1 MTGEETSESRKFAI
15 IGVAGYIAPRHLNAM
30 RSLGCDLVAAH
41 DVFDSVGMIDGYFP
55 RAYFTTDP
63 DDFRKRMVADRAE
76 FLTVCTPNYLHCTH
90 TVTGLEAGLDVIC
103 EKPLALTPD
112 ELDRMET
119 CSRAAGRRVFPVLQ
133 LRLHPEIERLKRM
146 VDCDP
151 PPTIYD
157 VDLTYITPRGSWYAA
172 SWKGDPCKSGGV
184 AANIGIHFID
194 MLHWIFGPVEKV
206 VLHHSSP
213 ECSAGFLQLKRARV
227 RYFLSVNAAHRPAP
241 NDNPMSPYRHLVIN
255 GEEFDFTNGFTD
267 LHTLSY
273 ERILAGRGFAVEDT
287 ACAVHT
293 LDMLRKSAAVG
304 LTGDYHPLLRNLQG

>member
-1 MTGEETSESRKFAI
+1 M
-15 IGVAGYIAPRHLNAM
+15 
-30 RSLGCDLVAAH
+30 
-41 DVFDSVGMIDGYFP
+41 
-55 RAYFTTDP
+55 
-63 DDFRKRMVADRAE
+63 
-76 FLTVCTPNYLHCTH
+76 
-90 TVTGLEAGLDVIC
+90 
-103 EKPLALTPD
+103 
-112 ELDRMET
+112 
-119 CSRAAGRRVFPVLQ
+119 
-133 LRLHPEIERLKRM
+133 
-146 VDCDP
+146 
-151 PPTIYD
+151 
-157 VDLTYITPRGSWYAA
+157 
-172 SWKGDPCKSGGV
+172 

-273 ERILAGRGFAVEDT
+273 ERILAGRGFAVEDS

-293 LDMLRKSAAVG
+293 LDMQRKSAAVG
-304 LTGDYHPLLRNLQG
+304 LTGDYHPLLLYLQG

>member
-30 RSLGCDLVAAH
+30 RSLGCDLGAAH

-146 VDCDP
+146 VDGDP
-151 PPTIYD
+151 PPRRFMT
-157 VDLTYITPRGSWYAA
+157 
-172 SWKGDPCKSGGV
+172 
-184 AANIGIHFID
+184 
-194 MLHWIFGPVEKV
+194 
-206 VLHHSSP
+206 
-213 ECSAGFLQLKRARV
+213 
-227 RYFLSVNAAHRPAP
+227 
-241 NDNPMSPYRHLVIN
+241 
-255 GEEFDFTNGFTD
+255 
-267 LHTLSY
+267 
-273 ERILAGRGFAVEDT
+273 
-287 ACAVHT
+287 
-293 LDMLRKSAAVG
+293 
-304 LTGDYHPLLRNLQG
+304 